1 MDSKVI
7 TTPLTL
13 TEEPPTT
20 LGAGAST
27 PHMQMGEGVL
37 VAVVEVVVVFVVVVV
52 VVVVVVT

>member
-27 PHMQMGEGVL
+27 PHMQTGEGV
-37 VAVVEVVVVFVVVVV
+37 VVEVVVVV
-52 VVVVVVT
+52 VVVVEVVVVVVVT